1 MVRTGSK
8 TLLTFF
14 MLKVLIEGISTF
26 HREIDP
32 QTEQIISET
41 TQVHELKTV
50 YTIPFSKAKVNELSQ
65 YFSDDVQ
72 FIIKEKATGGRRYSC
87 IKREFTELDFEELIK
102 SKTGFTQYQNTR
114 QKGGGMR

>member
-1 MVRTGSK
+1 MDYGINLYGKNWKQNPVD
-8 TLLTFF
+8 FF
-14 MLKVLIEGISTF
+14 HVEGTIEGISTF

-87 IKREFTELDFEELIK
+87 TE
-102 SKTGFTQYQNTR
+102 
-114 QKGGGMR
+114 KGIHRIRFRGINRF